1 MKHLSDQN
9 QKNTRWS
16 PFFFLS
22 LLWVFTEVCG
32 LSPLAL
38 QGFLIVVLGLSSSLV
53 TCGSLVSRPEVEPLS
68 PALEGRV
75 SATGPAGKCL
85 R

>member
-16 PFFFLS
+16 PFFFFFLS

-32 LSPLAL
+32 LSPVVL
-38 QGFLIVVLGLSSSLV
+38 QGFLIVVLGLSSSLM
-53 TCGSLVSRPEVEPLS
+53 TCGSLVS
-68 PALEGRV
+68 
-75 SATGPAGKCL
+75 
-85 R
+85 

>member
-16 PFFFLS
+16 PFFFFLS

-32 LSPLAL
+32 FSPVAL
-38 QGFLIVVLGLSSSLV
+38 QGFLIVVLGLSSSLM
-53 TCGSLVSRPEVEPLS
+53 TCGSLVS
-68 PALEGRV
+68 
-75 SATGPAGKCL
+75 
-85 R
+85 